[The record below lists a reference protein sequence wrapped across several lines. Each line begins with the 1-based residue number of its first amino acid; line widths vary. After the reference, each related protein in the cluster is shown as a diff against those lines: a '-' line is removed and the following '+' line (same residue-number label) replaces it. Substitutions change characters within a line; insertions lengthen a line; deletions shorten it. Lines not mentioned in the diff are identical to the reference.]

1 MNSSCYQAEM
11 YPLAV
16 IISHDVLV
24 FDYEDRPDVYWEWCT
39 FKIFAFSCKYN
50 FIQTVLLAN

>member
-1 MNSSCYQAEM
+1 MLISFYSLHWTGIHSSCYQAEM

-24 FDYEDRPDVYWEWCT
+24 FDYEDRPDV
-39 FKIFAFSCKYN
+39 
-50 FIQTVLLAN
+50 